1 MKKLIGGLFKLFM
14 LVCSVLIGFMLV
26 RKFKSK
32 DFLMEDNDF
41 DIENDGEIDE
51 FTEEDIIEEAKPI
64 KLVKPIQL
72 ITKKTPLEKK
82 LPVKQYHSDTRLSAR
97 QREVLSIIEK
107 DNIVEMKVLQK
118 KIKGVTERTL
128 RRDLTQ
134 LQTIGAI
141 KKIGN
146 TKSVKYQLINK

>member
-1 MKKLIGGLFKLFM
+1 MKKLIGGLFRLFM
-14 LVCSVLIGFMLV
+14 LVCSVLISFMLV
-26 RKFKSK
+26 RKFRSK

-41 DIENDGEIDE
+41 DNENDGEIDE
-51 FTEEDIIEEAKPI
+51 FTEEDIVEEIKEIKKLKPVQKKELPI
-64 KLVKPIQL
+64 KKSQ
-72 ITKKTPLEKK
+72 
-82 LPVKQYHSDTRLSAR
+82 SDIRLSAR
-97 QREVLSIIEK
+97 QREVLAIIEK
-107 DNIVEMKVLQK
+107 ENIVEMKALQK
-118 KIKGVTERTL
+118 RIKGVTERTL

>member
-1 MKKLIGGLFKLFM
+1 MKKLIIGLFRLFM

-26 RKFKSK
+26 KKFRSK

-51 FTEEDIIEEAKPI
+51 FTEEDIVEEIKELKKIKPAQKKELPI
-64 KLVKPIQL
+64 KKSQPDL
-72 ITKKTPLEKK
+72 
-82 LPVKQYHSDTRLSAR
+82 RLSAR
-97 QREVLSIIEK
+97 QREVLAIIEK
-107 DNIVEMKVLQK
+107 ENIVEMKALQK
-118 KIKGVTERTL
+118 RIKGVTERTL